1 MSKKRNGTATDDWRY
16 DVNENK
22 HHFIHLLSASKLTPE
37 RQATYILYH
46 LRIYDDRQLPISRFM
61 RIK

>member
-1 MSKKRNGTATDDWRY
+1 LFVAFIKPMSKKRNGTATDDWRY

-37 RQATYILYH
+37 R
-46 LRIYDDRQLPISRFM
+46 
-61 RIK
+61 